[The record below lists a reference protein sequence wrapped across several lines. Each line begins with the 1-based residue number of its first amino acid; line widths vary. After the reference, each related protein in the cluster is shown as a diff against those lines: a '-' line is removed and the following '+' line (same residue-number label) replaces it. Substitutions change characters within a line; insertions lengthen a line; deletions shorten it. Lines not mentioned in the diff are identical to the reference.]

1 MMLAAE
7 FVLLTPLLV
16 NVLVVAVILLLT
28 LVVLGNSDGTRGQ
41 ALPDL
46 EEDPDPVQVAYLRR
60 QTSGLIELVMFDLVE
75 QGRLEVIED
84 DEDEEFWSVQQV
96 PGSQPPE
103 PDDPW
108 PGQESAS
115 ETEEEDEQQQDE
127 EMEDDEQE
135 DEEQQQ
141 PDEEPEDEEPE
152 QDEQEPGLDPRT
164 FSPRELVYRYFETP
178 KFPRQSLRYGGGIH
192 SLLTYYT
199 LPIQQRMVQRQLMR
213 SVASPQGCAS
223 GCLLLVGIISLV
235 SFMIGTFYRFA
246 MMAIR
251 EGQYLPLVVF
261 VVTLIALRMLMKFG
275 RIRLVKIFGFL
286 RPRSSLGERYLE
298 ALESRFDSMLPSPK
312 SGGNGQGGKEG
323 ILDSISPDQ
332 RQAMERLAVAVFG
345 SWVLAGGPYEDLAF
359 YLGTADP
366 EEPAGPQ
373 ESS

>member
-7 FVLLTPLLV
+7 VVLLSPLLV
-16 NVLVVAVILLLT
+16 NVLVVAVILLLVL
-28 LVVLGNSDGTRGQ
+28 LVFGNSDATRGQ

-84 DEDEEFWSVQQV
+84 EEDEEFWAVQQV

-103 PDDPW
+103 PGDPW
-108 PGQESAS
+108 PGQELAS
-115 ETEEEDEQQQDE
+115 ETIEQDEEQQDE
-127 EMEDDEQE
+127 EMEDDEQQEDELAE
-135 DEEQQQ
+135 DEEQ
-141 PDEEPEDEEPE
+141 EKKI
-152 QDEQEPGLDPRT
+152 DPRV

-178 KFPRQSLRYGGGIH
+178 KFPRQSLRYGSGIH

-235 SFMIGTFYRFA
+235 SFAIGTFYRFA

-251 EGQYLPLVVF
+251 DNQYLPLVVF
-261 VVTLIALRMLMKFG
+261 VVALFALRMLMKFG

-323 ILDSISPDQ
+323 MLDSISPDQ

-366 EEPAGPQ
+366 EEPAGPPGN
-373 ESS
+373 S

>member
-7 FVLLTPLLV
+7 VVLLSPLLV
-16 NVLVVAVILLLT
+16 NILVVAVVLLLA
-28 LVVLGNSDGTRGQ
+28 LMVLGNSDGTRGQ

-84 DEDEEFWSVQQV
+84 EEDEEFWAVQQV

-108 PGQESAS
+108 PGQESAG
-115 ETEEEDEQQQDE
+115 ETDEEEEEEEEEEEDEI
-127 EMEDDEQE
+127 EDDEQE
-135 DEEQQQ
+135 DEQIEDDEQ
-141 PDEEPEDEEPE
+141 EEDEQE
-152 QDEQEPGLDPRT
+152 QDEQEQGLDPRA

-235 SFMIGTFYRFA
+235 SFAIGTFYRFA

-251 EGQYLPLVVF
+251 DNQYLPLVVF
-261 VVTLIALRMLMKFG
+261 VVALFALRMLMKFG

-323 ILDSISPDQ
+323 MLDSISADK

-345 SWVLAGGPYEDLAF
+345 SWVLAGGPYQDLAY

-366 EEPAGPQ
+366 EEPAGP
-373 ESS
+373 

>member
-7 FVLLTPLLV
+7 VVLLSPLLV

-84 DEDEEFWSVQQV
+84 EEDEEFWSVQQV

-108 PGQESAS
+108 PGQESAG
-115 ETEEEDEQQQDE
+115 ETGEQDEDEQDEEMEDDGQEDEQQQEQDE

-135 DEEQQQ
+135 Q
-141 PDEEPEDEEPE
+141 
-152 QDEQEPGLDPRT
+152 GLDPRT

-261 VVTLIALRMLMKFG
+261 VVTLVTLRMLMKFG

>member
-1 MMLAAE
+1 MMLAVE
-7 FVLLTPLLV
+7 VVLLSPLLV
-16 NVLVVAVILLLT
+16 NVLIVAVVLLLT

-108 PGQESAS
+108 PGQESAG
-115 ETEEEDEQQQDE
+115 ETEEEDEQQLDE
-127 EMEDDEQE
+127 ELEDDEPEQDDELEDEELEDDEQE
-135 DEEQQQ
+135 
-141 PDEEPEDEEPE
+141 
-152 QDEQEPGLDPRT
+152 QDEQEQGLDPRT

>member
-7 FVLLTPLLV
+7 FVLLSPLLV

-108 PGQESAS
+108 PGQESAG
-115 ETEEEDEQQQDE
+115 ETEEQDEQQQDEEMEDDGQEDEEQQQDE
-127 EMEDDEQE
+127 EMEDDEQ
-135 DEEQQQ
+135 
-141 PDEEPEDEEPE
+141 E

-312 SGGNGQGGKEG
+312 SGGNGQEGKEG

>member
-1 MMLAAE
+1 MTLAAE
-7 FVLLTPLLV
+7 VVLLSPLLV
-16 NVLVVAVILLLT
+16 KILVVAVVLLLA
-28 LVVLGNSDGTRGQ
+28 LMVLGNSDGTRGQ

-60 QTSGLIELVMFDLVE
+60 QTSGLIELVMFELVE

-84 DEDEEFWSVQQV
+84 EEDEEFWAVQQV

-108 PGQESAS
+108 PGQESAG
-115 ETEEEDEQQQDE
+115 ETDEEEE
-127 EMEDDEQE
+127 EEEDDEQE
-135 DEEQQQ
+135 DEQFEDDEQEDEQQQ
-141 PDEEPEDEEPE
+141 
-152 QDEQEPGLDPRT
+152 GLDPRA

-178 KFPRQSLRYGGGIH
+178 KFPRQSLRYGSGIH

-235 SFMIGTFYRFA
+235 SFAIGTFYRFA
-246 MMAIR
+246 MMAIHDN
-251 EGQYLPLVVF
+251 QYLPLVVF
-261 VVTLIALRMLMKFG
+261 VVTLFALRMLMKFG
-275 RIRLVKIFGFL
+275 RVRLVKIFGFL

-312 SGGNGQGGKEG
+312 SGGNGKGGKEG
-323 ILDSISPDQ
+323 MLDSISADQ
-332 RQAMERLAVAVFG
+332 RQEMERLAVAVFG
-345 SWVLAGGPYEDLAF
+345 SWVLAGGPYQDLAY